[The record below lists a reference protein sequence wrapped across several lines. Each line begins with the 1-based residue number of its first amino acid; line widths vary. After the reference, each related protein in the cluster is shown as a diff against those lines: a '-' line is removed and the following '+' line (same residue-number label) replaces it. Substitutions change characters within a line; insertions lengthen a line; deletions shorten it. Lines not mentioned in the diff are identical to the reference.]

1 VNMLIIGGLAVVVL
15 AALLG
20 VVLLSMGEERAEKE
34 QQAQEKAVALP
45 VQPSQPVP
53 QTPPVA
59 EAEQLTHSTGKLMPL
74 QKEVTLG
81 DVNNQ
86 LYEVTD
92 ALLMLAQRIGELD
105 LRLNDLATTLERRES
120 PGVTEVTEITDHHVH
135 VPDIN
140 R

>member
-1 VNMLIIGGLAVVVL
+1 MLIIGGLAVVVL

-34 QQAQEKAVALP
+34 QQTQEKAAASP
-45 VQPSQPVP
+45 VQPAP
-53 QTPPVA
+53 QMPPAAAV
-59 EAEQLTHSTGKLMPL
+59 EQAAHSTGKLVPL
-74 QKEVTLG
+74 QKEVTLS

-105 LRLNDLATTLERRES
+105 LRLNDLATTLERREAS
-120 PGVTEVTEITDHHVH
+120 GVTEVTEISDHPVR
-135 VPDIN
+135 VADMN

>member
-1 VNMLIIGGLAVVVL
+1 MLIIGGLAVVVL

-53 QTPPVA
+53 QTPPA
-59 EAEQLTHSTGKLMPL
+59 EAEQSAYSTGKLVPL
-74 QKEVTLG
+74 QKEVTLS

-105 LRLNDLATTLERRES
+105 LRLNDLATTLEHRES
-120 PGVTEVTEITDHHVH
+120 PGVTEVTEITDNHVR
-135 VPDIN
+135 VSDIQG
-140 R
+140 

>member
-1 VNMLIIGGLAVVVL
+1 MLIIGGLAVVVL

-34 QQAQEKAVALP
+34 QQAQEKAVALS

-53 QTPPVA
+53 QTPPAA
-59 EAEQLTHSTGKLMPL
+59 EAEQPAYSTGKLVPL
-74 QKEVTLG
+74 QKEVTLS

-105 LRLNDLATTLERRES
+105 LRLNDLATTLEHREAS
-120 PGVTEVTEITDHHVH
+120 GVTEVTEVTDHHVH
-135 VPDIN
+135 VPDMN